1 MARCRAAVSSCT
13 PSPTRPNV
21 LASVALGSGTRP
33 LTTLR
38 AAAKRGGSWW
48 YCGAS
53 LAAAGTGMASAAAK
67 IIIGPTIMSRP
78 QA

>member
-1 MARCRAAVSSCT
+1 
-13 PSPTRPNV
+13 
-21 LASVALGSGTRP
+21 VALGSGTRP